1 MNTELETLSS
11 REQFLLARGDV
22 AIVTLQAL
30 LAVISPMAQTNR
42 TLQQELNKIL
52 AKQAQTGTL
61 LNIVADVTN
70 ANVETLNSVETQ
82 VADVLKEVEAFT
94 SNSGMELNVD
104 TAVANVVNTVRQC
117 SSSYSSMSDEEIKKL
132 MGL

>member
-1 MNTELETLSS
+1 MNAELETLSS

-82 VADVLKEVEAFT
+82 VADVLKEVEVFT

-104 TAVANVVNTVRQC
+104 TAVANVVNTVRKC
-117 SSSYSSMSDEEIKKL
+117 SSSYSSMSDKEIKKL